1 MWRSR
6 SRSRSRSLY
15 PVNSSYES
23 QKHTGSVSVDA
34 PEKEVRKKNGA
45 ACQDQRKFPFCF
57 VIFCFYNVD
66 KIHQGRNFSGYFH
79 TGVGEV

>member
-6 SRSRSRSLY
+6 SKSRSRSLS

-23 QKHTGSVSVDA
+23 QKYTASVSVDA

-45 ACQDQRKFPFCF
+45 ACQDQFPLTEKRKFPFKVCN
-57 VIFCFYNVD
+57 ILLLLC
-66 KIHQGRNFSGYFH
+66 R
-79 TGVGEV
+79 